1 MSLFVGNVPQL
12 NLENTNVPFML
23 TSKAPLL
30 GGLEF
35 PMMMALGACF
45 FICFDTRSKSG
56 W

>member
-1 MSLFVGNVPQL
+1 MSFSVGNLPQL
-12 NLENTNVPFML
+12 NLENTKFPSML

-35 PMMMALGACF
+35 PMMEALGACF